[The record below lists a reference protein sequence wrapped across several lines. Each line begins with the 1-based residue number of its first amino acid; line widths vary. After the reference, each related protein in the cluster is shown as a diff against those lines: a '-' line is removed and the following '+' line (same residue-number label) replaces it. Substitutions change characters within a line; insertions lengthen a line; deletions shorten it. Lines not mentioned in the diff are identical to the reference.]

1 MSISVVLADD
11 QQLIRAGLGRLLDSE
26 PDLNVVGQAGHSASA
41 VDLVR
46 RVRPQVA
53 LLDIRMPTMAGIEAT
68 RRIVG
73 ACDTRVVI
81 LTTFDLDEYVYA
93 SLRAGASGFILKDAP
108 TDHMLH
114 AIRAAA
120 DGHALIDPAV
130 TRRLI
135 GEFVRRP
142 APDAAKEAL
151 RLLTDRERDVFAG
164 LARGLSNAEIATQL
178 FLGEATIKTHVGNVL
193 TKLRLRDRI
202 QTVIYA
208 YENGLVTP
216 GADNE

>member
-26 PDLNVVGQAGHSASA
+26 PDLNVVGQAGHGASA